1 MSNQVKVVFEKE
13 YKETPLVSVT
23 LSAGQQE
30 DQEMQEAVEELI
42 LLSDIRFIVTNVTK
56 SGFEIKI
63 NQPASADIPF
73 MWMVVSGKNPNTF
86 LSEKAENENDQ
97 TRITTEVENISS
109 SENISNEKS
118 NEENTSAENLNNA
131 VLDNNISESIN
142 QSDGLT
148 DANRVE

>member
-1 MSNQVKVVFEKE
+1 
-13 YKETPLVSVT
+13 
-23 LSAGQQE
+23 
-30 DQEMQEAVEELI
+30 
-42 LLSDIRFIVTNVTK
+42 
-56 SGFEIKI
+56 
-63 NQPASADIPF
+63 

-97 TRITTEVENISS
+97 TKITTENEKNEVEKNELPVENINS

-142 QSDGLT
+142 QSDGLA
-148 DANRVE
+148 DVNRVE